1 MKPKTCVILE
11 MAIGEGIT
19 RGWHLAHKHVDDP
32 SPEAIKERLEDAV
45 MSAITEYFTFEDNEF
60 I

>member
-1 MKPKTCVILE
+1 MKPKVYVILD
-11 MAIGEGIT
+11 MAINEGIA

-32 SPEAIKERLEDAV
+32 SPETIKEKMEDAV
-45 MSAITEYFTFEDNEF
+45 MSAIADYFTFEDDEL